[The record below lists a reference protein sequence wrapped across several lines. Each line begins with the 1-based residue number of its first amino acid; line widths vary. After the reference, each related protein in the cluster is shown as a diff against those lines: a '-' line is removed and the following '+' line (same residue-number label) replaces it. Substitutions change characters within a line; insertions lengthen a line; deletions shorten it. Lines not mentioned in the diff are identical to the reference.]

1 MKTYITREEALNRY
15 PIAGPELDDLLAGD
29 ELDAVELVT
38 PSGNYIAIYDDDLAA
53 YIAERD
59 ITPKKFNHLRGNLLG
74 IGEAAREY
82 GVSQVTISQWA
93 KQGLLEVKGTGKRNK
108 KLIDEA
114 EVAYLVELGRAK
126 KMRPG
131 KKVFSS

>member
-1 MKTYITREEALNRY
+1 MKTYITRSEALQRY
-15 PIAGPELDDLLAGD
+15 KITPSELDELINSDRLDTVLLVDNGD
-29 ELDAVELVT
+29 KRR
-38 PSGNYIAIYDDDLAA
+38 IIYDDSLAA

-59 ITPKKFNHLRGNLLG
+59 ITPEKFDHLRGNLLG

-82 GVSQVTISQWA
+82 KLSQVTVSRWVR
-93 KQGLLEVKGTGKRNK
+93 QGQLDVKDYEKNK

-114 EVAYLVELGRAK
+114 DVAYLAALGRAK

-131 KKVFSS
+131 KKVFS